1 MTIFEA
7 SMTQTFPPALL
18 HRSPADRLTWFR
30 QKVIRHP
37 HLDTA
42 FQAVQE
48 AIRYPAGTS
57 VIFIIGATGNG

>member
-1 MTIFEA
+1 
-7 SMTQTFPPALL
+7 MTQTFPPALL
-18 HRSPADRLTWFR
+18 HQSPADRLAWFR

-37 HLDTA
+37 HLDAA

-57 VIFIIGATGNG
+57 VIFVIGARAPGNILS